1 MTNPIS
7 VQGQNPSIDGDSSFY
22 PPDADALST
31 QCYACGICTSSCPI
45 SLVPEGLDPRR
56 IVRLANLGGLC
67 LDRVGSSI
75 WHCLDC
81 RRCGNLCPNSVKP
94 WLLIANLQRRAVAE
108 HRVSMQTVTRIHQ
121 LKQELVTVLSN
132 ALSMADPPLF
142 DALFQQWDQWA
153 CPPEVSPKTRE
164 AVGIKPLKRSL
175 SHTMNHSLCMT
186 CRECSS
192 ACPLTVSTADF
203 DPLYFIRCYV
213 LGVSPERASL
223 WSCLGCESCSQA
235 CSQSV
240 QGHLVIKALQM
251 EQEGFFSVPFQIR
264 INTTREQVFRA
275 YVSRVDALVAGDI

>member
-1 MTNPIS
+1 MANPIS
-7 VQGQNPSIDGDSSFY
+7 VQGQNPSIEGDKHFL
-22 PPDADALST
+22 PPDANALAT

-56 IVRLANLGGLC
+56 IVHLANLGDLC
-67 LDRVGSSI
+67 LDRAGSSI

-81 RRCGNLCPNSVKP
+81 HRCGNLCPNHVKP
-94 WLLIANLQRRAVAE
+94 WLLIANLQQRAVAE
-108 HRVSMQTVTRIHQ
+108 QRVSMQTVARIHQ

-132 ALSMADPPLF
+132 ALSMAEPPPF
-142 DALFQQWDQWA
+142 EALFRQWDQWA
-153 CPPEVSPKTRE
+153 CPPETSTKTQG
-164 AVGIKPLKRSL
+164 AVGVKPLKRSL
-175 SHTMNHSLCMT
+175 SRTMNHALCMT

-192 ACPLTVSTADF
+192 ACPLTGSTGDF

-223 WSCLGCESCSQA
+223 WSCLGCESCSQS

-251 EQEGFFSVPFQIR
+251 EQDGFFSVPFQIR
-264 INTTREQVFRA
+264 INTTRERVFRA
-275 YVSRVDALVAGDI
+275 YVSRVDALVAGKI